1 MYHTRTVLNLHLRTK
16 SSEQLLSTDTHSG
29 TSSYKFTYSVEIAP
43 ICKDDLVCLPS
54 RQARSLSNIAQLTVC
69 TRVGN
74 SLHLLDPST
83 LQSVEISAQIYWRAS
98 FDALA
103 SVTDL
108 VEFTVL
114 DVEPSGASRG
124 KWVLADAQVA
134 VSGAFRSSNNVN
146 DDDYAMDEDTG
157 ALDQIYHTRTHLG
170 AILQPG
176 DTVLG
181 YYLTRSNFNSDAY
194 ASLPTSR
201 IPDVILVKKTYPNRR
216 KKNRTRNWKLKSIA
230 KEAEEDANVD
240 APTSTGGRGVVG
252 RMGGR
257 DQRKVE
263 EDYEL
268 FLRDIEE
275 DEEIRA
281 AVNLYKAP
289 GSSSMKPGSGMAG
302 GKTRKKVKRQGG
314 EGMDM
319 DDGDTNM
326 ESESVQGLQ
335 TEDKE
340 EDEADFPDVKLEE
353 LLDDFDEMTLGEAG
367 EDILTQ
373 R

>member
-1 MYHTRTVLNLHLRTK
+1 M
-16 SSEQLLSTDTHSG
+16 
-29 TSSYKFTYSVEIAP
+29 
-43 ICKDDLVCLPS
+43 
-54 RQARSLSNIAQLTVC
+54 
-69 TRVGN
+69 
-74 SLHLLDPST
+74 
-83 LQSVEISAQIYWRAS
+83 YWRTP

-114 DVEPSGASRG
+114 DVEPSGTVKG

-134 VSGAFRSSNNVN
+134 VSGAFKSSNHA
-146 DDDYAMDEDTG
+146 DDEDYAMDFDSG

-170 AILQPG
+170 GVLQPG

-181 YYLTRSNFNSDAY
+181 YHLTRSNFNSDAF

-201 IPDVILVKKTYPNRR
+201 IPDVVLVKKTYPNRR
-216 KKNRTRNWKLKSIA
+216 KKNKQRNWKLKSMA
-230 KEAEEDANVD
+230 KEAEDGSGGDAN
-240 APTSTGGRGVVG
+240 GRGVVG

-257 DQRKVE
+257 DQKKIE

-275 DEEIRA
+275 DEEVRA
-281 AVNLYKAP
+281 VVNLYKTP
-289 GSSSMKPGSGMAG
+289 GTTSMNPGSGLAG
-302 GKTRKKVKRQGG
+302 GKTRKKVKKQGD
-314 EGMDM
+314 GMDM
-319 DDGDTNM
+319 DTDEGGVHIGGT
-326 ESESVQGLQ
+326 STGTHV
-335 TEDKE
+335 
-340 EDEADFPDVKLEE
+340 EDEEEVDFPEIKLDE

-367 EDILTQ
+367 EEHESQ